1 MARGAQEHRGAK
13 CQRSYPAVAGMNSEL
28 IVYSFEGVT
37 PVIDPSSYV
46 HPSAVLIGDV
56 IIGPRCYVGGNA
68 VLRGDFGR
76 IEMHAESNVQDN
88 CTVHSLPDFDCIMHE
103 RAHIGHGA
111 IIHGAVI
118 GRNVLVGMNAVVLD
132 KATVG
137 DEAIVAAM
145 SFVKM
150 GGRVPPRVL
159 WTGIPGK
166 VARELTDADVQGKSR
181 GTDMYVE
188 LARRCASGLQVT
200 SALTAVEPDRSRTK
214 WE

>member
-1 MARGAQEHRGAK
+1 MKTVQ
-13 CQRSYPAVAGMNSEL
+13 
-28 IVYSFEGVT
+28 VYSFEGVT
-37 PVIDPSSYV
+37 PVVDPTSYV

-56 IIGPRCYVGGNA
+56 IIGPRCYIGGNA

-88 CTVHSLPDFDCIMHE
+88 CTVHSLPDFDCVMSE

-111 IIHGAVI
+111 IVHGAFI

-132 KATVG
+132 RARVG
-137 DEAIVAAM
+137 DNTIIAAM

-150 GGRVPPRVL
+150 GGEVPPRVL

-166 VARELTDADVQGKSR
+166 VARDLSDADISNKGR

-188 LARRCASGLQVT
+188 LARRSASGIERVD
-200 SALTAVEPDRSRTK
+200 ALTSVQANRGRTTNWSVE
-214 WE
+214 